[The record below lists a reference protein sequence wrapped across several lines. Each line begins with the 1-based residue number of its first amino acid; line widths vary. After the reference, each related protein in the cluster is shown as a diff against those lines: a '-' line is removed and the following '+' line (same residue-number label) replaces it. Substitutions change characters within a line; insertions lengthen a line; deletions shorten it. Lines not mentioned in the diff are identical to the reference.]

1 MAKGASYVVQYRRK
15 RAGRTNYKKR
25 LDMLKSRKPR
35 LVVRKSNKRIL
46 AQIIEYAED
55 GDRINAA
62 ADSNDLKGFGWKYS
76 GKNLPAS
83 YLTGF
88 LCAKR
93 SMAKGNKEAVMDI
106 GLQPS
111 VKGSR
116 LYSALKGAIDSGMK
130 IPSGEKAFP
139 DEKRI
144 TGQHVAE
151 YASKLSKADYDK
163 KFSGYVKAGAD
174 PKDMAK
180 AFQEV
185 KDKIAKTPLQT
196 KSQPK
201 ISKK

>member
-93 SMAKGNKEAVMDI
+93 SMAKGNKEAVMDM

-111 VKGSR
+111 IKGSS
-116 LYSALKGAIDSGMK
+116 LYAALKGAVDAGLQ
-130 IPSGEKAFP
+130 IPTGEKILP

-144 TGQHVAE
+144 TGAHIAD
-151 YASKLSKADYDK
+151 YATKLDKKDYDK
-163 KFSGYVKAGAD
+163 RFSGYLKAGAD
-174 PKDMAK
+174 PKNIASS
-180 AFQEV
+180 FTEV
-185 KDKIAKTPLQT
+185 KENIE
-196 KSQPK
+196 KSFQK
-201 ISKK
+201 NENA